1 MEDGSP
7 FTMSCVREARPR
19 HRPRSGESGF
29 TKKWVE
35 GVLSS
40 ACLCAARR
48 RSLPRGSDRF
58 RCEARHRSRPR
69 DPHRA
74 AANARS
80 SSPLHP
86 DTPVLAAVR
95 TETDKTNLAEISG
108 LLAARQAAKQ
118 MVSSMDDVRSNNL
131 DVSVVQKG
139 FDGKRK
145 CQCQVSTHR
154 RVMSAS
160 SGPRVARN

>member
-1 MEDGSP
+1 MIT
-7 FTMSCVREARPR
+7 FAT
-19 HRPRSGESGF
+19 
-29 TKKWVE
+29 
-35 GVLSS
+35 
-40 ACLCAARR
+40 
-48 RSLPRGSDRF
+48 
-58 RCEARHRSRPR
+58 
-69 DPHRA
+69 A
-74 AANARS
+74 AAKN
-80 SSPLHP
+80 
-86 DTPVLAAVR
+86 TPVLAAVR

-108 LLAARQAAKQ
+108 LLAARHAAKQ
-118 MVSSMDDVRSNNL
+118 VVSSMDDVRSNNL

>member
-48 RSLPRGSDRF
+48 RSLPRRSDRF
-58 RCEARHRSRPR
+58 RCEARHRSRPPGGEQPLR
-69 DPHRA
+69 DARPRPGR
-74 AANARS
+74 RS
-80 SSPLHP
+80 SLVGAPG
-86 DTPVLAAVR
+86 
-95 TETDKTNLAEISG
+95 K
-108 LLAARQAAKQ
+108 LLSQHDSCFSRARA
-118 MVSSMDDVRSNNL
+118 
-131 DVSVVQKG
+131 
-139 FDGKRK
+139 
-145 CQCQVSTHR
+145 
-154 RVMSAS
+154 
-160 SGPRVARN
+160 PRDADPPP